1 MPSKRSFTLIELLVV
16 IAIIGILSGL
26 IVISM
31 NGAINSANDAKR
43 KSNIDEIRKAVL
55 MYNASNGSY
64 PIQATQCN
72 VGDSS
77 ASGCSTLDSALI
89 PAYFTTVPTDPSGSY
104 YTYQSANG
112 TDFSLN
118 ATLSNST
125 SYTYTASTGFSSSS
139 SSWTCGSTFTDS
151 RNSKTYNT
159 VLIGS
164 QCWMKENLD
173 YDNGCSSKTWVNS
186 TDVGWCGY
194 YTGGPFANEGLLYQW
209 SAAMAST
216 SGTPGICPS
225 GWHVPS
231 HDEWTTL
238 ERAVCTSTTCNTD
251 FPYDTTTIGWRGTNE
266 GSKLSTL
273 TSGGTNSSG
282 FTSLLPGYRN
292 IRSFDGRSADAYLWS
307 RSAYDSSSA
316 WIRGLASGDAAVN
329 RGPNSEAYAF
339 SVRCLK
345 D

>member
-1 MPSKRSFTLIELLVV
+1 MRMQKRHWIIIAFILLFLLTAEIWEYMKV
-16 IAIIGILSGL
+16 IRESNRASAVTVGVPNPGHAWS
-26 IVISM
+26 SM
-31 NGAINSANDAKR
+31 ECSANTLC
-43 KSNIDEIRKAVL
+43 IDTTNNRVGIGTNTPAVKLDVNGGIRPG
-55 MYNASNGSY
+55 N
-64 PIQATQCN
+64 QTTC
-72 VGDSS
+72 DS
-77 ASGCSTLDSALI
+77 ASAGALR
-89 PAYFTTVPTDPSGSY
+89 Y
-104 YTYQSANG
+104 
-112 TDFSLN
+112 
-118 ATLSNST
+118 NST
-125 SYTYTASTGFSSSS
+125 SKSIELCNGSL
-139 SSWTCGSTFTDS
+139 WTSPSFACGTPFTDS

-209 SAAMAST
+209 SAAMAAT
-216 SGTPGICPS
+216 NGTPGICPS